1 MSSDKNIEG
10 MIENIA
16 QVADHFII
24 TKHSVSGRAAE
35 PEVLI
40 KEIEKSGKTFQVQ
53 LDGAKAFEAAVNHA
67 GEDDMVLVIGS
78 VYLAGDARSYFAD
91 RRAA

>member
-1 MSSDKNIEG
+1 

-24 TKHSVSGRAAE
+24 TKHSVTARAAE

-40 KEIEKSGKTFQVQ
+40 KEINKAGKTYLVQ
-53 LDGAKAFEAAVNHA
+53 LESDIAFETAVNQA
-67 GEDDMVLVIGS
+67 GEGDMVLVIGS

-91 RRAA
+91 RLIA